1 MSLTIEMVVDS
12 ITWVRKEKEK
22 KELQRQLLIS
32 TTHHQTPEQ
41 RAKQPRSDMGPNPL
55 LLLLLI
61 RKEVRADQI
70 PWTFSWPEYSP
81 NDFTAPSVSA
91 AVNV

>member
-12 ITWVRKEKEK
+12 ITWIRKEKK
-22 KELQRQLLIS
+22 RTSKTAHYINNPPPNTRRI
-32 TTHHQTPEQ
+32 
-41 RAKQPRSDMGPNPL
+41 AKQPRSDMGPNPL